1 LVLGLFTAGELLDET
16 LGSAAGFGNEG
27 DGRVIVGK
35 RGRGEGVETAK
46 DGSGIPEQ
54 GGCPLRIGSG
64 TTRAETGHG
73 SISGTLLGPQAAA
86 AGSAPSA

>member
-27 DGRVIVGK
+27 DGRVIVG
-35 RGRGEGVETAK
+35 
-46 DGSGIPEQ
+46 
-54 GGCPLRIGSG
+54 SG

-73 SISGTLLGPQAAA
+73 SISVTIRGPQAAA
-86 AGSAPSA
+86 AGSGPSA